1 MLVEALSFKVSLD
14 FLEYLKKARLY
25 ATNIVVGFYDRTTRE
40 FMTFASL
47 GEMSQY
53 FEQAY
58 GIVDTSSLGSL
69 CYLQSFSLGSDLYD
83 FPTQYSVGDVTGS
96 FTLTAGSSYDI
107 QRNQQRSI
115 FVNRQTSFIRQGI
128 AEYVAF
134 YNEIRII
141 YITGIYSQLYAVPG
155 WSRNTWYLNSL
166 RNSLLSEYGNNSFP
180 YNNETI
186 TKSPPA

>member
-14 FLEYLKKARLY
+14 FLDYLRKARLY
-25 ATNIVVGFYDRTTRE
+25 ATNIVVGFWDRSTRE
-40 FMTFASL
+40 FMTFGSL
-47 GEMSQY
+47 AEMNQY

-69 CYLQSFSLGSDLYD
+69 CYLQSFSLSSDLYD
-83 FPTQYSVGDVTGS
+83 FPTQYLVSDVTGA
-96 FTLTAGSSYDI
+96 FGITVGSSYDI
-107 QRNQQRSI
+107 QRNSQRSI
-115 FVNRQTSFIRQGI
+115 FVDRQTAFIRQGI
-128 AEYVAF
+128 NEYVLF
-134 YNEIRII
+134 FNEIRII
-141 YITGIYSQLYAVPG
+141 YVTGIYSQLYAIPG

-166 RNSLLSEYGNNSFP
+166 RKSLLSEYNNNSFP